1 MCQRQ
6 PNDPDVQEEKSF
18 DWSGLNSKGPSTVM
32 SDGSAS
38 IAETRDEHAVDQID
52 GDVLNPFTL
61 SGYPGDLPAG
71 DYEVLV
77 EEELLQGLSF
87 EAYRRT
93 ATYLTVRG
101 RGRNAGRSELRAIS
115 DNDLKEALSRDAALS
130 QTTNH
135 SEAALSPQ
143 EDRT

>member
-1 MCQRQ
+1 MNMR
-6 PNDPDVQEEKSF
+6 STR
-18 DWSGLNSKGPSTVM
+18 STVTF
-32 SDGSAS
+32 S
-38 IAETRDEHAVDQID
+38 
-52 GDVLNPFTL
+52 NPFTL

-101 RGRNAGRSELRAIS
+101 RGRHAGRSELRAIS
-115 DNDLKEALSRDAALS
+115 DNDLKEALCRDAALS

>member
-1 MCQRQ
+1 MNRR
-6 PNDPDVQEEKSF
+6 STR
-18 DWSGLNSKGPSTVM
+18 STVTF
-32 SDGSAS
+32 S
-38 IAETRDEHAVDQID
+38 
-52 GDVLNPFTL
+52 NPFTL
-61 SGYPGDLPAG
+61 PGYPGDLPAG

-101 RGRNAGRSELRAIS
+101 RGGHAGRTELRAIS
-115 DNDLKEALSRDAALS
+115 DSDLKEALSRDRGA
-130 QTTNH
+130 TENNNH

-143 EDRT
+143 EDLK

>member
-1 MCQRQ
+1 MNMR
-6 PNDPDVQEEKSF
+6 STR
-18 DWSGLNSKGPSTVM
+18 STVTF
-32 SDGSAS
+32 S
-38 IAETRDEHAVDQID
+38 
-52 GDVLNPFTL
+52 NPFTL
-61 SGYPGDLPAG
+61 LGYPGDLPAG

-101 RGRNAGRSELRAIS
+101 RGGHAGRTELRAIS
-115 DNDLKEALSRDAALS
+115 DSDLKEALSRDQGA
-130 QTTNH
+130 TKRNDH
-135 SEAALSPQ
+135 SDAALSPQ